1 VIYLLTLVLKHA
13 TNLIQ
18 TRCATFDQSMTKKI
32 GILILTI
39 ILTPILA
46 GIYGILHDQ
55 ISYSISP
62 EYFTK
67 FKFAQFEFGFMA
79 QNQPRLTAS
88 VVGFFST
95 WWTGLIIGIILSII
109 GLTFPNYKTMWKS
122 IKIATIRTL
131 GIALGIG
138 LIGIVVGKLII
149 SEIDG
154 NWIIPDTVTNK
165 KAFLTVGTMHTFS
178 YIGGLIGLIFGVIYQ
193 LRLKK
198 DIK

>member
-1 VIYLLTLVLKHA
+1 
-13 TNLIQ
+13 
-18 TRCATFDQSMTKKI
+18 
-32 GILILTI
+32 
-39 ILTPILA
+39 
-46 GIYGILHDQ
+46 
-55 ISYSISP
+55 
-62 EYFTK
+62 
-67 FKFAQFEFGFMA
+67 
-79 QNQPRLTAS
+79 
-88 VVGFFST
+88 
-95 WWTGLIIGIILSII
+95 
-109 GLTFPNYKTMWKS
+109 MWKS

-154 NWIIPDTVTNK
+154 NWIIPDSVINK

-178 YIGGLIGLIFGVIYQ
+178 YIGGLIGLIFGVSYQ

>member
-1 VIYLLTLVLKHA
+1 M
-13 TNLIQ
+13 Q
-18 TRCATFDQSMTKKI
+18 DRCATSEKTMARKI

-67 FKFAQFEFGFMA
+67 FKFAQFEFGFMS
-79 QNQPRLTAS
+79 QNRPQLTAS
-88 VVGFFST
+88 VVGFLST
-95 WWTGLIIGIILSII
+95 WWTGLIIGIVLGII
-109 GLTFPNYKTMWKS
+109 GMTLPNSKMMWKS

-131 GIALGIG
+131 GIAIGIGFLGI
-138 LIGIVVGKLII
+138 LVGEFII

-154 NWIIPDTVTNK
+154 NWIIPDAVTDKND
-165 KAFLTVGTMHTFS
+165 FLVVGTMHTFS
-178 YIGGLIGLIFGVIYQ
+178 YIGGSIGLIFGVIYQ

-198 DIK
+198 TLHNNVYKT

>member
-1 VIYLLTLVLKHA
+1 
-13 TNLIQ
+13 
-18 TRCATFDQSMTKKI
+18 MTKKI

-67 FKFAQFEFGFMA
+67 FKFAQFEFGFMS

-95 WWTGLIIGIILSII
+95 
-109 GLTFPNYKTMWKS
+109 
-122 IKIATIRTL
+122 
-131 GIALGIG
+131 
-138 LIGIVVGKLII
+138 
-149 SEIDG
+149 
-154 NWIIPDTVTNK
+154 
-165 KAFLTVGTMHTFS
+165 
-178 YIGGLIGLIFGVIYQ
+178 
-193 LRLKK
+193 
-198 DIK
+198 

>member
-1 VIYLLTLVLKHA
+1 MA
-13 TNLIQ
+13 
-18 TRCATFDQSMTKKI
+18 KKI
-32 GILILTI
+32 GILFLTI

-95 WWTGLIIGIILSII
+95 WWTGLIIGIVLSVI
-109 GLTFPNYKTMWKS
+109 GLTFQNYKTMWKS

-138 LIGIVVGKLII
+138 LLGIVIGEFII

-154 NWIIPDTVTNK
+154 NWVIPNTVTDKN
-165 KAFLTVGTMHTFS
+165 AFLTVGTMHTFS
-178 YIGGLIGLIFGVIYQ
+178 YIGGLIGLIFGVLYQ
-193 LRLKK
+193 LGLKK
-198 DIK
+198 ELHDT